1 MTLILCLRQD
11 SRYRYYDNILE
22 KWVNRLNRIAII
34 GGGITG
40 LAAAYYAKQAGAH
53 VTLFESQDRL
63 GGKIKTFYRDG
74 FTLETGPDGYM
85 ARKPTLTSL
94 ITELG
99 LEDHLVR
106 SKTGTSYIYVRER
119 LRQMP
124 AGSVMGIPT
133 KFWPMVKTDL
143 FTWKGKLRAGFD
155 LVIPRVYTGEDI
167 SLDRFFRTRLGSE
180 VVDTMIEPLL
190 SGIYNGTLDDMS
202 IESTFPQFITIEQK
216 TRSLILGMKAL
227 TPPVQAG
234 VKPSDTGKFL
244 SIDQGLGVLVEALRP
259 SIDRLELRTVVQSV
273 RPHEVTLANGTSESF
288 DGIIMATSPHAL
300 GPLLGFPEAER
311 LSNLKRT
318 SSMTVLAAFDEA
330 DVDALDG
337 TGYVIAKS
345 EENALT
351 ACSWMHKKWPHMA
364 PKGKALIRMYVGSEH
379 VPSLLHE
386 EDHVVATFALS
397 ELRRIQNVGTPLFTK
412 VERHVQTMPQ
422 YEVGHQQDVRAFEEA
437 LLSWDGV
444 EACGAILHG
453 VGLPDC
459 VDSAKRAVER
469 LQLKQ
474 AVTV

>member
-1 MTLILCLRQD
+1 M
-11 SRYRYYDNILE
+11 
-22 KWVNRLNRIAII
+22 NRLNHIAII

-40 LAAAYYAKQAGAH
+40 LAAAHYAKEAGAH
-53 VTLFESQDRL
+53 VTLFDAQDRL
-63 GGKIKTFYRDG
+63 GGKIKTIYQDG

-85 ARKPTLTSL
+85 ARKATLTSL
-94 ITELG
+94 ITDLG
-99 LEDHLVR
+99 LGDRLVR
-106 SKTGTSYIYVRER
+106 SKTGTSYIYVRNQ

-143 FTWKGKLRAGFD
+143 FTWKGKFRAGFD
-155 LVIPRVYTGEDI
+155 LVIPRVYEGEDI

-180 VVDTMIEPLL
+180 VVDSMIEPLL

-244 SIDQGLGVLVEALRP
+244 SIDQGLGGLVEALRP
-259 SIDRLELRTVVQSV
+259 SIDRLELKTVVQSV
-273 RPHEVTLANGTSESF
+273 RPHEVTLANGKVERF
-288 DGIIMATSPHAL
+288 DGIIIATSPNAL
-300 GPLLGFPEAER
+300 GSLLHIPEAER
-311 LSNLKRT
+311 LSKLKRT
-318 SSMTVLAAFDEA
+318 SSMTVLAAFDESE
-330 DVDALDG
+330 VDALDG

-345 EENALT
+345 EGNALT

-364 PKGKALIRMYVGSEH
+364 PQGKALLRMYIGSEY
-379 VPSLLHE
+379 VPPLLHE
-386 EDHVVATFALS
+386 DDVSVATFALD
-397 ELRRIQNVGTPLFTK
+397 ELRRIQKVGKPLFTK
-412 VERHVQTMPQ
+412 VERHIQTMPQ
-422 YEVGHQQDVRAFEEA
+422 YEVGHKQDVKAFEEA
-437 LLSWDGV
+437 LAKWDGV

-459 VDSAKRAVER
+459 VDSAKKAVAKLNLE
-469 LQLKQ
+469 QL
-474 AVTV
+474 VTV

>member
-1 MTLILCLRQD
+1 M
-11 SRYRYYDNILE
+11 SE
-22 KWVNRLNRIAII
+22 KWVNQLNRIAII

-40 LAAAYYAKQAGAH
+40 LAAAYYAKEAGAH
-53 VTLFESQDRL
+53 VTLIEAQDHL
-63 GGKIKTFYRDG
+63 GGKIKTIYRDG

-94 ITELG
+94 ITDLG
-99 LEDHLVR
+99 LADQLVR
-106 SKTGTSYIYVRER
+106 SRTGTSYIYVRKQ

-143 FTWKGKLRAGFD
+143 FTWRGKLRAGFD
-155 LVIPRVYTGEDI
+155 LVIPRVYAGEDI

-190 SGIYNGTLDDMS
+190 SGIYNGTLEDMS

-234 VKPSDTGKFL
+234 VKPSETGKFL
-244 SIDQGLGVLVEALRP
+244 SIEQGLGALVEALRP
-259 SIDRLELRTVVQSV
+259 SIDRLMLKTLVQSV
-273 RPHEVTLANGTSESF
+273 RPHEVTFADGTVEQF
-288 DGIIMATSPHAL
+288 DGIILATSPQAL

-311 LSNLKRT
+311 LSSLKRT
-318 SSMTVLAAFDEA
+318 SSMTVLAAFDES

-345 EENALT
+345 EGNALT
-351 ACSWMHKKWPHMA
+351 ACSWMHKKWPHLA
-364 PKGKALIRMYVGSEH
+364 PKGKALLRMYIGSEH

-386 EDHVVATFALS
+386 EDDQIANFALS
-397 ELRRIQNVGTPLFTK
+397 ELRRIQKVGTPLFTK
-412 VERHVQTMPQ
+412 VERHIQTMPQ
-422 YEVGHQQDVRAFEEA
+422 YEVGHKQDVRAFEEA
-437 LLSWDGV
+437 LLKWDGV

-459 VDSAKRAVER
+459 VDSAKRAVDHLHLR
-469 LQLKQ
+469 Q